1 MTYREALDSLL
12 AHLRLRNY
20 SAATLRVYREQ
31 LKRFSE
37 WLPDALLQDLRRATR
52 SDIDQYQRYVQ
63 AEPIGPETKALRLR
77 AVKRLFDHLT
87 DTGRLLIHPAEHI
100 VEIRRRQRLPR
111 QVLSMKQVEQ
121 LLNAP
126 DLAVLLELR
135 DRALLEVMY
144 STGIRVGELE
154 NVFVSEVNLA
164 EQTLFIRRGKGS
176 KERLVPLGSTAAKW
190 VQRYLNEVRL
200 ALVKRWPQ
208 ERALFVVRSGKP
220 LQQTQIREILR
231 KYQRRCHLRK
241 PVTPHG
247 LRHACATH
255 LLQAGADIRMIQQL
269 LGHEK
274 LDSTAIYTRVM
285 PSDLKKVHREYHP
298 QEIGDASEDG
308 DGNQ

>member
-1 MTYREALDSLL
+1 MNYREALDSLM

-37 WLPDALLQDLRRATR
+37 WLPEAALQDLRRLTSA
-52 SDIDQYQRYVQ
+52 DVDQYQQYVQ

-87 DTGRLLIHPAEHI
+87 GTGHLLIHPAEHI

-111 QVLSMKQVEQ
+111 QVLSVKQVEQ

-126 DLAVLLELR
+126 DPNVPLELR
-135 DRALLEVMY
+135 DRALLEVLY

-154 NVFVSEVNLA
+154 NVFVSEVNLT
-164 EQTLFIRRGKGS
+164 EQTLFVRQGKGS
-176 KERLVPLGSTAAKW
+176 KERLVPLGTTAAEW
-190 VQRYLNEVRL
+190 VQRYLNEVRP
-200 ALVKRWPQ
+200 ALVKHRPQ
-208 ERALFVVRSGKP
+208 ERVLFVVKSGEP
-220 LQQTQIREILR
+220 LKQTQIREILK
-231 KYQRRCHLRK
+231 KYRRRCHLRK

-255 LLQAGADIRMIQQL
+255 LLQAGADIRLIQQL

-298 QEIGDASEDG
+298 QEIGNASEDG
-308 DGNQ
+308 DGDQ

>member
-1 MTYREALDSLL
+1 MTYREAIDSLM

-37 WLPDALLQDLRRATR
+37 WLPDALLQDLRRTTR
-52 SDIDQYQRYVQ
+52 GDIDEYQRYVQ
-63 AEPIGPETKALRLR
+63 AEMIGPETKALRLR

-111 QVLSMKQVEQ
+111 QVLSVKQVEQ

-126 DLAVLLELR
+126 DPNISLELR

-164 EQTLFIRRGKGS
+164 EQTLFVRQGKGN
-176 KERLVPLGSTAAKW
+176 KERLVPLGSAAAEW
-190 VQRYLNEVRL
+190 VQRYLNEVRPT
-200 ALVKRWPQ
+200 LVERRPQ
-208 ERALFVVRSGKP
+208 ERVLFVVRSGRP

-285 PSDLKKVHREYHP
+285 PSDLKKVHREHHP
-298 QEIGDASEDG
+298 QEIDDTGEDG
-308 DGNQ
+308 DGDQ